1 MSITAYAR
9 PATER
14 QIAYVRSLA
23 EQLNL
28 APGDVDAAVYETALN
43 ALASVDSS
51 DPKFISFAEASAA
64 IDALKPLV
72 RAKRLAQQPVTMSVT
87 LAEQL
92 AQINPGR
99 YALPRK
105 KDGVIDCFEVVERK
119 DGKRYLNQLL
129 GGNVAGTKFRR
140 KYLPVNLQAAAARA
154 ILADQKASAE
164 LYADTYAECP
174 RCHVA
179 LTHPRSRA
187 AKIGKACA
195 AEWGWTW

>member
-1 MSITAYAR
+1 MSITNYTR

-28 APGDVDAAVYETALN
+28 APGDVDDAVYETALN
-43 ALASVDSS
+43 ALANVDSP

-72 RAKRLAQQPVTMSVT
+72 RAKRLAQQPVTMSVM

-92 AQINPGR
+92 AQINLGR

-140 KYLPVNLQAAAARA
+140 KYLPVNLQVAAARA

-174 RCHVA
+174 RCYAA

-195 AEWGWTW
+195 DAWGWTW